1 MREALRSTSCI
12 IVIIFVYLVLV
23 FTCIR
28 LAKIVLIPLVSI
40 LSTVDAFLFIFF
52 LSLKKYINLNRF
64 LIKTDLINVVYHILF
79 KLQLRSLVL

>member
-12 IVIIFVYLVLV
+12 IGIIFVYLVLV

-40 LSTVDAFLFIFF
+40 LSTVDAFFIFF
-52 LSLKKYINLNRF
+52 LSLKKYINANRV
-64 LIKTDLINVVYHILF
+64 LIKKTNLPDKCCL
-79 KLQLRSLVL
+79 S